1 MSIDK
6 IIKNNLV
13 NKNLLESIKD
23 LSKEDKS
30 KLLNI
35 FNFIDKNEKDDQKGI
50 ITTDEALNSFL
61 EEIRNS
67 IGEKYDKI
75 LDTIGLSHLKNDKN
89 INGIIDIDDFS
100 EEDLI
105 KLESNKLLDIFDIE
119 KFKGQKWTPEFSKIF
134 SAILHNTKLDEKIIT
149 TSFRAKGNNRS
160 IIYDVES
167 RTLKKAEQ
175 IIDSDRYQDI
185 TKYEFDEKG
194 FLKQELKYSIYHY
207 YLKDEKRYAVG
218 STINKFAEIEGFPA
232 LNSECLTEENFN
244 RYKETLSK
252 TQFWD
257 KIEYKYDKNGKIIE
271 KNQQVQIDKSIVAS
285 RTVNN
290 ITEYITKD
298 LYGNFISHKKYI
310 SLIDSKIS
318 NKSVTENYN
327 EDGQLIST
335 TTKEQF
341 FYKEPIAITD
351 KNGNNIKI
359 SYREQVLKEYPNGR
373 IEKEDYYEEIPVEE
387 DSSNIVE
394 NISYEDISFTRDD
407 GYRFDVKHNKNDDSS
422 IIIVTSPSGKSFNLN
437 CQGQQDIQY
446 YYQEQI
452 PKFKNLLENLPAQVL
467 EDLSNEISTIQL
479 LENQKA
485 TDAFYLKG
493 SNAIF
498 YKFEN
503 VNDITFVHELGHAF
517 DDQKGNMWS
526 ESQDF
531 ANKFTR
537 LKELADK
544 LINHEE
550 SHALDMPAEFFA
562 STYAYFELPENES
575 HKNYI
580 KNLDT
585 LILPL
590 KTSNNNEEKELY
602 ELFQELKNDVKI
614 RIKDVRKQPKTQRA
628 DNTNSELIK
637 TKLKNVLNI
646 SDEYYN
652 LISYNLLHLQY
663 GQSIELSLGW
673 VLTLNDENFSKQ
685 MDLYE
690 KYAKNEYLDMYDE
703 HIDLPEEIQK
713 VFQELIPVM
722 KDLRE
727 EIKNN

>member
-6 IIKNNLV
+6 IIKNNSI
-13 NKNLLESIKD
+13 NKNVFESIKD

-35 FNFIDKNEKDDQKGI
+35 FNFVDKNEKDDQKGI

-61 EEIRNS
+61 KEVRNS

-75 LDTIGLSHLKNDKN
+75 LDTIGLSHLKKDKN

-185 TKYEFDEKG
+185 TKYGFDENG
-194 FLKQELKYSIYHY
+194 FLKQELKYSPDHY
-207 YLKDEKRYAVG
+207 FFKDGKRFIVG
-218 STINKFAEIEGFPA
+218 STINKFAEIEGFPS
-232 LNSECLTEENFN
+232 LNSENLTEESFN
-244 RYKETLSK
+244 VYKEILSK
-252 TQFWD
+252 TQIWD

-271 KNQQVQIDKSIVAS
+271 KNQQVQIDKNIVVSKTA
-285 RTVNN
+285 NN
-290 ITEYITKD
+290 ITEDITKD
-298 LYGNFISHKKYI
+298 LYGNFISHEKYI

-327 EDGQLIST
+327 EDGQLIYT

-341 FYKEPIAITD
+341 FYEEPIAITD

-359 SYREQVLKEYPNGR
+359 SYREQVIKEYPNGR

-422 IIIVTSPSGKSFNLN
+422 IIIVTNPSGKSFNLN

-479 LENQKA
+479 LENQKD
-485 TDAFYLKG
+485 TDAFYLKD

-526 ESQDF
+526 ESRDF

-537 LKELADK
+537 FKELADK

-614 RIKDVRKQPKTQRA
+614 RIKEVRKQPKTQRA

-652 LISYNLLHLQY
+652 FISGDLLHLQY

-690 KYAKNEYLDMYDE
+690 KYAKNEYLDKRDE

-722 KDLRE
+722 KELRE